1 MQDKQ
6 LVGTNVASKVVQP
19 GGVNTSSQSCASV
32 LLQASG
38 MSLGL
43 DNGHVVLKFN
53 EKMWKSNKKYND
65 DQWHYLTVTRT
76 AGRCGHMMFGEMVS
90 LQPAGS

>member
-1 MQDKQ
+1 
-6 LVGTNVASKVVQP
+6 
-19 GGVNTSSQSCASV
+19 
-32 LLQASG
+32 

-65 DQWHYLTVTRT
+65 DQWHYLTVTRA
-76 AGRCGHMMFGEMVS
+76 AGRCGHMMVGEMVS